1 MNQKEFLD
9 IVLPIKDNLYR
20 LARRFLTSSD
30 EAEDDD
36 DYVQLGK
43 TGIYHPVVK
52 EKEGEVA

>member
-1 MNQKEFLD
+1 MTDDF
-9 IVLPIKDNLYR
+9 R
-20 LARRFLTSSD
+20 SSD
-30 EAEDDD
+30 DNFESHDSDDND